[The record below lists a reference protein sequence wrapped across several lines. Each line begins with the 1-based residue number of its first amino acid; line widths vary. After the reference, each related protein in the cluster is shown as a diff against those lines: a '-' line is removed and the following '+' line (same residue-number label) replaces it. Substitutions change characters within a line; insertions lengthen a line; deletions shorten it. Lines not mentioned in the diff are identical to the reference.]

1 MRKGQRHR
9 DVGGPL
15 AARVGDVGPLLST
28 TLQVP
33 LTSHN
38 SRRIQSLEKT
48 LRSLPMLATT
58 GKMRVTV
65 KIGSCRYPVPVD
77 VFVPIVQALH
87 KEFTSVPDHRNPDKK
102 VGGWWQSREIK
113 GIIKYMGNVLAR
125 NRSFNNPHFDLVLS
139 RGALNV
145 LKADYAHKM
154 ERKSDEGGNKREKPA
169 FI

>member
-1 MRKGQRHR
+1 
-9 DVGGPL
+9 
-15 AARVGDVGPLLST
+15 
-28 TLQVP
+28 
-33 LTSHN
+33 
-38 SRRIQSLEKT
+38 
-48 LRSLPMLATT
+48 MLATT

-87 KEFTSVPDHRNPDKK
+87 KEFTSVPDHRDPDKK

-139 RGALNV
+139 RGALNM
-145 LKADYAHKM
+145 LKDDYAHKI
-154 ERKSDEGGNKREKPA
+154 EKKKDML
-169 FI
+169 